1 MDNEIRLTGGRITQ
15 AVMRRGDFVHRS
27 VCANSPFVH
36 EVLRFLEGRNANR
49 APRFHGIDERGRE
62 ILDYIDGTVPD
73 NLGRFSAE
81 QCRQAARIIKTLHD
95 HLKYF
100 PGCPD
105 GWTVCHNDLS
115 PCNFVFAG
123 GEPIAVID
131 WDAAAFE
138 RANLNAYTLERATQ
152 VRHFGR
158 DRRMDETVL
167 PYFAYPENWPNRFLG
182 ERRSL
187 DLAQFAPVA
196 SEYYQ
201 RLGWDPATGRP
212 TRATMDATGVPG
224 AYEAMAAGADAAP
237 ATELPDESPITHMTE
252 STPETEREPA

>member
-131 WDAAAFE
+131 WDAAAFGHP
-138 RANLNAYTLERATQ
+138 L
-152 VRHFGR
+152 
-158 DRRMDETVL
+158 D
-167 PYFAYPENWPNRFLG
+167 
-182 ERRSL
+182 
-187 DLAQFAPVA
+187 DLAYAAWMWLDIGNKENSFSSVNRRIRAMLDAYGA
-196 SEYYQ
+196 SVPIRDDFGPRMLIQ
-201 RLGWDPATGRP
+201 
-212 TRATMDATGVPG
+212 MDRV
-224 AYEAMAAGADAAP
+224 AAGAYPTKEQADAARAWAFACKAWLASFLSEHP
-237 ATELPDESPITHMTE
+237 SFT
-252 STPETEREPA
+252 